1 MMTRHRS
8 FPNLFGITNRN
19 LTFHQRRNDTL
30 VHPFHHRLKEVEG
43 FKFIN
48 KQRIFLFIG
57 SVQYQEE
64 LAHATRFFDY
74 LNERGGRVRLSPI
87 GEVQVEF
94 SGIVDVFEKTLE
106 HEQLVTG
113 MIDHLMDLSIQE
125 SDHATKSFLQWFVD
139 EQVEEEA
146 NVDQILNNLKLIK
159 GEGQGLLMM
168 DREMKGRVFVNPF
181 PAKA

>member
-1 MMTRHRS
+1 MIKKTLEIAL
-8 FPNLFGITNRN
+8 NEQINAE
-19 LTFHQRRNDTL
+19 FHSAYIYL
-30 VHPFHHRLKEVEG
+30 SMSSY
-43 FKFIN
+43 
-48 KQRIFLFIG
+48 FLSAG
-57 SVQYQEE
+57 LGGYANWMRVQYQEE

-113 MIDHLMDLSIQE
+113 MIDHLMDLAIQE

>member
-1 MMTRHRS
+1 MIKKTLE
-8 FPNLFGITNRN
+8 NALNEQINAE
-19 LTFHQRRNDTL
+19 FHSAYIYL
-30 VHPFHHRLKEVEG
+30 SMSSY
-43 FKFIN
+43 
-48 KQRIFLFIG
+48 FLSVG
-57 SVQYQEE
+57 LAGYANWMRVQYQEE

-74 LNERGGRVRLSPI
+74 VNERGGRVQLSPI
-87 GEVQVEF
+87 GEVQVDF
-94 SGIVDVFEKTLE
+94 SGVVDVFEKTLE

-113 MIDHLMDLSIQE
+113 MINKLMDISIQE

-168 DREMKGRVFVNPF
+168 DREMQNRVFVNPF

>member
-1 MMTRHRS
+1 MIKKALE
-8 FPNLFGITNRN
+8 NALNEQINAE
-19 LTFHQRRNDTL
+19 FHSAYIYL
-30 VHPFHHRLKEVEG
+30 SMSSY
-43 FKFIN
+43 
-48 KQRIFLFIG
+48 FLSVG
-57 SVQYQEE
+57 LAGYANWMRVQYQEE

-74 LNERGGRVRLSPI
+74 VNERGGRVTLSPI
-87 GEVQVEF
+87 AEVQVDF

-106 HEQLVTG
+106 HEQLVTS
-113 MIDHLMDLSIQE
+113 MINKLMDISIQE

-168 DREMKGRVFVNPF
+168 DREMQTRVFVNPF
-181 PAKA
+181 PAKV